1 MILTRRFA
9 FRCDTRHTIFLIGNK
24 INLIRLFSQKV
35 IAGGIRFIWFG
46 ILFRCFPPDNYR
58 DLPAPGSGKIDPEK
72 NARCPVKLKT
82 SRTASLF
89 LSESQQLIAKHNLPH
104 IVECLQQLS
113 EDEIWWRPNPASN
126 SAGNL
131 VLHLCGNVR
140 QWIISGLG
148 GVEDRRE
155 RDREFAERGPL
166 PRQALVTQLRRTVRD
181 ACRVLAKLSDDSLA
195 RKYDI
200 QGYHASGMA
209 AAYHVV
215 EHFSYHTG
223 QIIYITKLKR
233 AQDLKFTRLP
243 VMKKHGS
250 R

>member
-1 MILTRRFA
+1 M
-9 FRCDTRHTIFLIGNK
+9 N
-24 INLIRLFSQKV
+24 
-35 IAGGIRFIWFG
+35 
-46 ILFRCFPPDNYR
+46 
-58 DLPAPGSGKIDPEK
+58 
-72 NARCPVKLKT
+72 LKT

-89 LSESQQLIAKHNLPH
+89 LAESQQLIAKHNLPH

-126 SAGNL
+126 GVGNL

-148 GVEDRRE
+148 GAEYKRE
-155 RDREFAERGPL
+155 RGREFAERDPI

-215 EHFSYHTG
+215 EHFGYHTG

-233 AQDLKFTRLP
+233 TQDLKFTRLP
-243 VMKKHGS
+243 VIKKHGT